1 MRLNQLWQKLALGFI
16 SVALAA
22 IIVAYLLVNFAVDA
36 RFQGYISDRERAA
49 YQRVGQS
56 IVAAYRESGGWSR
69 RMSESLPHFA
79 MMSSVS
85 IEVVDV
91 NGRII
96 ADTSDDKSGGP
107 MAQVRSGLPGQDG
120 GVTALLSERT
130 AVPIVAHGR
139 VVGTVYVTPL
149 VPAGQLGED
158 KRFRQSI
165 NSSLV
170 FGGLL
175 AALVALGLSLLISTR
190 LTKPL
195 TEMTKAAKKM
205 EAGDLSQRIAVERN
219 DEIGQLGEAFN
230 HMSLALQ
237 RQEKLRKNLTADV
250 AHELRTPL
258 ATIRSHIEAFQ
269 DGVMDPDEKNLES
282 IHEETLRLGRLVDD
296 LGELALAESGKLAI
310 NKRRADLSALTEKT
324 ALGLRPVFDNR
335 GVTLDIRADG
345 RILGDYDEDKIKQ
358 VLVNL
363 LVNAVKFTPAGGKV
377 TVTVGA
383 KGSHAVIS
391 VRDTGIGIDPGS
403 LPYIFERFYR
413 AEKSRNR
420 ATGGSG
426 IGLTIARK
434 LVELHGGAIDVISRE
449 GEGSTFTIKLPK
461 EEIHKAST

>member
-16 SVALAA
+16 AVAVAA

-36 RFQGYISDRERAA
+36 RFQGYITDRERAS
-49 YQRVGQS
+49 YQRIGQS
-56 IVAAYRESGGWSR
+56 LAAAYLESGGWNQSL
-69 RMSESLPHFA
+69 SDSLPHFA
-79 MMSSVS
+79 MLSSVS
-85 IEVVDV
+85 IEVVDA
-91 NGRII
+91 NGRIL
-96 ADTSDDKSGGP
+96 ADTSDNKSGGP
-107 MAQVRSGLPGQDG
+107 MAEYMSRLIRQGGLVTELVR
-120 GVTALLSERT
+120 ERT
-130 AVPIVAHGR
+130 EVPIVAHGR
-139 VVGTVYVTPL
+139 VVGMVYVTPL
-149 VPAGQLGED
+149 VAAGQLGED

-165 NSSLV
+165 NSSLI

-175 AALVALGLSLLISTR
+175 AALVALALSFLISTR

-205 EAGDLSQRIAVERN
+205 EAGDLSQRIVVQGK

-269 DGVMDPDEKNLES
+269 DGVIEPDEKNLES

-296 LGELALAESGKLAI
+296 LGKLAQAESGKLTL
-310 NKRRADLSALTEKT
+310 NKRRADLTSLTRKA
-324 ALGLRPVFDNR
+324 ALGLQPLFDSQ
-335 GVTLDIRADG
+335 GVTLDIRTNG
-345 RILGDYDEDKIKQ
+345 RIAGDYDEDKIKQ

-363 LVNAVKFTPAGGKV
+363 LVNAVKFTPAGGRV
-377 TVTVGA
+377 TVKVGA
-383 KGSHAVIS
+383 DRDAVVIS
-391 VRDTGIGIDPGS
+391 VSDTGIGIDSES

-426 IGLTIARK
+426 IGLTIAKK
-434 LVELHGGAIDVISRE
+434 LVELHGGTIDVTSRPAK
-449 GEGSTFTIKLPK
+449 GATFTIKLPAK
-461 EEIHKAST
+461 G